1 MDIRETFG
9 ANVRRY
15 RLRAGLSQE
24 ALAEEMGVDRAYI
37 SAIERGLQ
45 NATLL
50 SIWHAALALKVR
62 PVDLLAESTQSRR
75 PEHRESRIEP
85 KRAVR
90 ARKRPQ

>member
-15 RLRAGLSQE
+15 RRSAGLSQE
-24 ALAEEMGVDRAYI
+24 ALAVQMGVDRAYI

-50 SIWHAALALKVR
+50 TLWYVAQALKVS
-62 PVDLLAESTQSRR
+62 PVDLLQERSQG
-75 PEHRESRIEP
+75 PQ
-85 KRAVR
+85 
-90 ARKRPQ
+90 ARKKSS